1 VSDPA
6 KILVIFDLDFTLID
20 NSFTI
25 CNAFNCALKQ
35 FQLSAPETQKILDK
49 IGIPLKEMFLDYLDE
64 ANAEKAVDFFRE
76 FYATH
81 FFEGVK
87 ILPGALDLLTK
98 LQNSGY
104 QIAVLT
110 SKKTE
115 LAIKLLEHIHL
126 KQYFTLILGEEHRF
140 KPKPDPE
147 PIFYIQSKFPM
158 VKKIYLIG
166 DHLVDCLAARNAQI
180 NFIGVATGNTSESAL
195 RKCAGNN
202 ALILKNLQSLDPDR
216 HLI

>member
-1 VSDPA
+1 MSDPA

-25 CNAFNCALKQ
+25 CNAINYALKQ

-104 QIAVLT
+104 QMAVLT

-115 LAIKLLEHIHL
+115 FAIQLLEHINL
-126 KQYFTLILGEEHRF
+126 KQFFPLILGEEHKFR
-140 KPKPDPE
+140 PKPDHE
-147 PIFYIQSKFPM
+147 SIFYIRSKFPS
-158 VKKIYLIG
+158 VKKVFLIG
-166 DHLVDCLAARNAQI
+166 DHLVDCLAAQSAQI
-180 NFIGVATGNTSESAL
+180 NFIGVVTGNTSESAL
-195 RKCAGNN
+195 RKCAGKN
-202 ALILKNLQSLDPDR
+202 ALILKTLQSLDPKR